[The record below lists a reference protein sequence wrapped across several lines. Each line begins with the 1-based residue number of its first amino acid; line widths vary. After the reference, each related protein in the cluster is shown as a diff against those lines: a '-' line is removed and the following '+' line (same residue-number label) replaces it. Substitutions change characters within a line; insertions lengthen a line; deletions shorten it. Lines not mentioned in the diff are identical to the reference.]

1 MNYRSRSRC
10 AGPAAGKDIPG
21 PTRSDAMKRFALVL
35 CGLAVLT
42 LACPT
47 MAAKDDKK
55 AADKAGKKK
64 EGKGGK
70 GALRGYYAIM
80 SSVLELSDE
89 QKAQLT
95 EKIKARAA
103 ALKAWDEDEKGQK
116 LAELLTKAKDADK
129 DAAKEIRKEAA
140 ALRKER
146 VELEASHKAKI
157 MDVLTDEQ
165 KTKWEG
171 HLLYT
176 QMMRQFKKVGPTEEQ
191 EGKIRAL
198 CAAKAADAQAADD
211 DAKALRTI
219 RTDLAAAITKDIL
232 TDEQR
237 TKLTAKKEK
246 PAPKPK
252 KDKKEK

>member
-1 MNYRSRSRC
+1 
-10 AGPAAGKDIPG
+10 
-21 PTRSDAMKRFALVL
+21 MKRFALVL

-55 AADKAGKKK
+55 AADKAGKKG
-64 EGKGGK
+64 EGK

-95 EKIKARAA
+95 GKIEARNA
-103 ALKAWDEDEKGQK
+103 ALKAWDEGEKGQK
-116 LAELLTKAKDADK
+116 FAELIKKSKDADK

-146 VELEASHKAKI
+146 VEAEASHKSKI
-157 MDVLTDEQ
+157 MAVLTDEQ
-165 KTKWEG
+165 KTTWEG

-176 QMMRQFKKVGPTEEQ
+176 QMMRQFKKLAPTEAQ

-198 CAAKAADAQAADD
+198 CAAKAAEAQAAADD
-211 DAKALRTI
+211 PKALRTL

-237 TKLTAKKEK
+237 AKLTEKKEK

-252 KDKKEK
+252 KKKKEK